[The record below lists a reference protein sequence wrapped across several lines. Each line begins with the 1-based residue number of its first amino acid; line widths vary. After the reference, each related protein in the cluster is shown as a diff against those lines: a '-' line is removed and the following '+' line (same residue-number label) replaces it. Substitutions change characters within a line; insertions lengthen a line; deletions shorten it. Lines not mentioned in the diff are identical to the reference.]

1 MALLNFEWLK
11 KGAREGN
18 EQPLLKIKRLSV
30 RLGTR
35 QIFENLDLEIFR
47 GDQVKITG
55 PNGAGKST
63 LLNAIMGVDTIEDG
77 DISFNGI
84 DITNISTDERAQ
96 LGISYMRQR
105 GNVFPELTV
114 KENLQL
120 ALGHNGHH
128 LFEQS
133 FPRWSKGLKPD
144 TLVDTLSGGQKQKLA
159 VGMTVCNE
167 SHLYL
172 LDEALAGMSLD
183 AKDDFFNF
191 KRSTVIFIEHN

>member
-1 MALLNFEWLK
+1 MTLLNFEWLK

-47 GDQVKITG
+47 GDQVKVNG

-63 LLNAIMGVDTIEDG
+63 LLNAIMGVDTIENG

-84 DITNISTDERAQ
+84 DITNVSTDERAQ

-114 KENLQL
+114 GENLQL
-120 ALGHNGHH
+120 ALGSKGYH
-128 LFEQS
+128 LFEQR
-133 FPRWSKGLKPD
+133 FPNWGRDIKTD
-144 TLVDTLSGGQKQKLA
+144 TTANQLSGGQKQKLA
-159 VGMTVCNE
+159 LGMIVCRD
-167 SHLYL
+167 SPLFL
-172 LDEALAGMSLD
+172 LDEPLAGMSAG
-183 AKDDFFNF
+183 AKEDFFNF
-191 KRSTVIFIEHN
+191 NRSTVIFIEHN